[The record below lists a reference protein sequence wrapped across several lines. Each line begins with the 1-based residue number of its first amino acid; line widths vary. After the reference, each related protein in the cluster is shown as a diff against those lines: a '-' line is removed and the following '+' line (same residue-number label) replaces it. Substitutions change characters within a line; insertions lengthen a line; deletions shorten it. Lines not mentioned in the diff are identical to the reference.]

1 MRRVQEIADVLAATN
16 GDVSTKAWQP
26 YFSSRLLTDVMAHLC
41 AIGVARVDKVGPRRN
56 HKRVL
61 ALPLE
66 EAIEVA
72 RQHPYARPRRQRGWH
87 LEPASDDEAV
97 TVLFDPT
104 DLFKKGA
111 RFRAVEVFGVG
122 NLFAR
127 ADIEQFVPAPDE
139 LPEGIEI
146 VHGGVVMRNDPVR
159 GLVVIGRMGD

>member
-1 MRRVQEIADVLAATN
+1 MRRDPEIADVLAATN

-41 AIGVARVDKVGPRRN
+41 AIGVARIDKVGSHRN

-61 ALPLE
+61 ALPLA

-72 RQHPYARPRRQRGWH
+72 RQHPYQKPRRNGWRNPPVP
-87 LEPASDDEAV
+87 EKIVE
-97 TVLFDPT
+97 VLFDPT
-104 DLFKKGA
+104 GLFEPGA
-111 RFRAVEVFGVG
+111 QFRAVEVFGVG
-122 NLFAR
+122 NLFSR

-146 VHGGVVMRNDPVR
+146 VHNGIVMCNDPVR
-159 GLVVIGRMGD
+159 GLVVIGRLSS